1 MNSYFAMFTD
11 LIFGFI
17 ALFVLTKVLGK
28 TQISQITAFDFI
40 SALVLGELI
49 GNALFD
55 EKTGIPEIAFVVFV
69 WGALM
74 YVTEFITQ
82 RFKRTRSLLEGNPSI
97 VIYNGE
103 LIRDTMKKNKL
114 DVNQL
119 QHMLRAKDIFS
130 MDEIQHA
137 ILEANGTISVLKK
150 SDYQTLSRKDMKL
163 ASKSVYLPISLVNDG
178 EILYDN
184 LREKNLT
191 EEWLLEELKKQDYHD
206 IKEIFHVEYQK
217 DKDLL
222 IFPIIN
228 RNHQKWDV

>member
-130 MDEIQHA
+130 MEEIQHA

-163 ASKSVYLPISLVNDG
+163 ASKPVYLPISLVNDG